1 MTPQRLTKLAR
12 RWALVIVALMVA
24 GAAAAY
30 LTSRVLTPTYSASG
44 VLVVRAASTQS
55 STAFSQT
62 ANQVT
67 ATDSA
72 LVTQLPIRQ
81 QVIKELGLPDTPEQL
96 RARITVA
103 PQQTT
108 NLIDVTVSDNS
119 PKRAAEIANRL
130 MSDFVTSFTSDNQA
144 RIAQA
149 GAALAAQIASLEDTL
164 AGEQSQLARAQVT
177 KSDTATLQQ
186 QIQANGAL
194 LTQLTT
200 NFSSFQSQQAQALDS
215 IVIASPATAPLTPSS
230 PQKTLNTLLGA
241 LVGLLI
247 GFGIAAFFE
256 YVDQGLRNPDD
267 VRERL
272 GLPTLAVI
280 PKFVSSISGVA
291 HSDKRTDAAGEAYRR
306 LRTNIMFASV
316 DGPTTSVVI
325 VSVAA
330 GEGKSRT
337 AANVAAVMAAAGQNV
352 LLVDADMR
360 RPTQHRLFGRPLRDG
375 LSELL
380 LVAAHGTPPAIDGR
394 FSTNVPNLS
403 VITAG
408 MIPPNPSELLAS
420 KHTAGV
426 VRYLQNAF
434 ELVVFDTPPTA
445 LVTDAL
451 TLASTATAT
460 VIVVEPGKSNA
471 RAVGYAI
478 ESLRSVG
485 ANVLGVVLNKAQ
497 DREMRG
503 YAEYY
508 GGYGYTS
515 DASEDRDP
523 PLPTSKGRRHSQST
537 SNGHQE
543 KSGQRQTW
551 EPIGAALP
559 ADSSSPPPV
568 NPQSPPG

>member
-1 MTPQRLTKLAR
+1 MTPQRLAKLAR
-12 RWALVIVALMVA
+12 RWALLIVVLIAC
-24 GAAAAY
+24 GAASAY
-30 LTSRVLTPTYSASG
+30 LTSSVLTPMYRASG
-44 VLVVRAASTQS
+44 VLVVRAASTQQS
-55 STAFSQT
+55 NAFSQT

-67 ATDSA
+67 ATDAA
-72 LVTQLPIRQ
+72 LVTQLPTMQ
-81 QVIKELGLPDTPEQL
+81 QVIKELGLSDTPEKL
-96 RARITVA
+96 RARVA
-103 PQQTT
+103 VVPQQTT
-108 NLIDVTVSDNS
+108 NLIDVAVTDRS
-119 PKRAAEIANRL
+119 PQRSADIANKL
-130 MSDFVTSFTSDNQA
+130 MSDFVETFTSDNQA

-149 GAALAAQIASLEDTL
+149 GAALQ
-164 AGEQSQLARAQVT
+164 AQVT
-177 KSDTATLQQ
+177 SLETTLASEETQLAKAQAAKTDTATLQQ

-200 NFSSFQSQQAQALDS
+200 NYSSFRSQQAEALDT
-215 IVIASPATAPLTPSS
+215 IAIASAAELPLTPSS
-230 PQKTLNTLLGA
+230 PQKTLNTALGA
-241 LVGLLI
+241 LAGLLL
-247 GFGIAAFFE
+247 GLGIAALSE
-256 YVDQGLRNPDD
+256 YVDQGLRTPDE

-280 PKFVSSISGVA
+280 PKFAPSKSGDA
-291 HSDKRTDAAGEAYRR
+291 HGDNRTDAAGEAYRR
-306 LRTNIMFASV
+306 LRTNIMFAGV

-325 VSVAA
+325 TSVAA

-337 AANVAAVMAAAGQNV
+337 AANIAAVMAAAGQNV

-360 RPTQHRLFGRPLRDG
+360 RPTQHRLFGRLLGDG

-380 LVAAHGTPPAIDGR
+380 LLSAHGTPPNIDGR
-394 FSTNVPNLS
+394 FSTGTPNLS
-403 VITAG
+403 ILPAG
-408 MIPPNPSELLAS
+408 TIPPNPSELLAS
-420 KHTAGV
+420 KYTSGV
-426 VRYLQNAF
+426 MRYLENTF

-451 TLASTATAT
+451 SLASLATAT

-471 RAVGYAI
+471 RAVGAAV

-485 ANVLGVVLNKAQ
+485 AHVVGVVLNKAQ

-508 GGYGYTS
+508 GGYGYGPLANES
-515 DASEDRDP
+515 GDP
-523 PLPTSKGRRHSQST
+523 PVRTSKGRRRSQST

-559 ADSSSPPPV
+559 ADSSIPPGVNPEPPP
-568 NPQSPPG
+568 P